1 MRFDVLVTVGGKVLF
16 VVLGGL
22 TTVLIARHL
31 GPTGQGVFAVSFNLT
46 LILVQLGSSGLSVA
60 APTLVARDDRLTGAI
75 ITNSLLLAL
84 GGGLLLV
91 AGSLLLKALAPAALA
106 GLTWVELGI
115 TLAAL
120 PAALSVMFMQAVLQG
135 QGRAVAFGVID
146 VAQATITLVAVLVAI
161 LAFDVG
167 IVGVLLAIAIT
178 RYALLLIGLML
189 LRREAFPPKRPERML
204 LRRML
209 AFGARV
215 YAVGLVTFL
224 LIRLDLLL
232 VNGIL
237 GQRQAGLYSLAGYV
251 SEALTVIPSVLA
263 VNMIARLARHHTS
276 DISAPAFRA
285 TLLLYGGLCL
295 LSVPVVAIGLP
306 LFYGSAFHGSVSL
319 YYWLAPGIFFLGLL
333 SVIGIHYSVR
343 GYPSSLIAAWIAGL
357 ALDVILNVIFL
368 RPLGLFVAPLSSTV
382 AYGLVLTAHLRRFTS
397 DVGGWRELLPRVADI
412 RQLLRQ
418 RTAVKSPT

>member
-16 VVLGGL
+16 VALGGL

-60 APTLVARDDRLTGAI
+60 APTLVARDNRLTGAI
-75 ITNSLLLAL
+75 ITNSLLMAL

-106 GLTWVELGI
+106 GLTWAELGI
-115 TLAAL
+115 TLAAV

-135 QGRAVAFGVID
+135 QGRALAFGAID
-146 VAQATITLVAVLVAI
+146 VAQATITLTGVLVAI
-161 LAFDVG
+161 IAFDAG
-167 IVGVLLAIAIT
+167 IVGVLLAIAVT
-178 RYALLLIGLML
+178 RYLLLLIALVMV
-189 LRREAFPPKRPERML
+189 RREAFPPHRPERML

-209 AFGARV
+209 TFGARV

-263 VNMIARLARHHTS
+263 INMVARLARRHRS
-276 DISAPAFRA
+276 DISAPAFRV
-285 TLLLYGGLCL
+285 TFLLYGCLCL
-295 LSVPVVAIGLP
+295 LSVPGVAIGLP
-306 LFYGSAFHGSVSL
+306 LFYGSAFHSSLNL

-333 SVIGIHYSVR
+333 SVIGVHYSVR
-343 GYPSSLIAAWIAGL
+343 GYPSALIAAWIGGL
-357 ALDVILNVIFL
+357 VLDVALNVVLL
-368 RPLGLFVAPLSSTV
+368 RPLGLFIAPLSSTV
-382 AYGLVLTAHLRRFTS
+382 AYGLVLAAHLGRFTG
-397 DVGGWRELLPRVADI
+397 DVGGWRELMPRIADI
-412 RQLLRQ
+412 RSLLSQ
-418 RTAVKSPT
+418 RAADESST